1 MAPTYLETIDAFTDF
16 LTAYTHTLL
25 YVRTLYPKTSFV
37 NTRFHNASVYQSRH
51 PLVCEWV
58 RDAVAAVRE
67 ELLLGTVSR
76 IGIVVFSY
84 GGEETGSVKIME
96 RYMIDVSTFPVV
108 DKYERN
114 VEMQWAE
121 EASDRDDE
129 DSSEQGDE
137 DEDENKEG
145 EDKNEDDEGKN
156 DEDEDND
163 DSEEGPEEDEQTAS
177 QQKEKEKEKEKLKEL
192 DVHVHVDLS
201 EQFRAALLALSIRS
215 SQLAPLPPNC
225 SFNISLELKDEP
237 DIDPPVRH
245 PQPWIPVQPSLQKTG
260 RKATV
265 RDEDDEKKVE
275 EGRKEGQDLGGVK
288 FTPIR
293 SVEIG
298 VFRFETWVEEGKA
311 KFEGGNKK
319 TSVASSVEKA

>member
-1 MAPTYLETIDAFTDF
+1 
-16 LTAYTHTLL
+16 
-25 YVRTLYPKTSFV
+25 
-37 NTRFHNASVYQSRH
+37 
-51 PLVCEWV
+51 
-58 RDAVAAVRE
+58 
-67 ELLLGTVSR
+67 
-76 IGIVVFSY
+76 
-84 GGEETGSVKIME
+84 ME
-96 RYMIDVSTFPVV
+96 RYMMDVSAFPVV

-129 DSSEQGDE
+129 ESSELSGEDE
-137 DEDENKEG
+137 DEDDDKED
-145 EDKNEDDEGKN
+145 EDKNEEYEDKNKEYEDKNEEYEDKNEQDGDEN
-156 DEDEDND
+156 DEDEDKNDEDKDND
-163 DSEEGPEEDEQTAS
+163 DPQEGSEEDEETPS
-177 QQKEKEKEKEKLKEL
+177 QQKEKPKPKEL
-192 DVHVHVDLS
+192 DAHVHVDLS

-265 RDEDDEKKVE
+265 RDEDDEKEVE

-293 SVEIG
+293 SIEVG
-298 VFRFETWVEEGKA
+298 VFRFETWVEEGRA
-311 KFEGGNKK
+311 KFEGSSKT
-319 TSVASSVEKA
+319 TSVASSVKKA